1 MSQKVVAHFIDHTVV
16 KGTSLDVDPSRPQC
30 HIQTE
35 DRGSVEVEIKD
46 LKALYFVRDLGG
58 RPDYDETHRPT
69 SGDGRRRGRRQI
81 ELVFPDGGKLGGPIE
96 RVPPHRS
103 LLCLLPK
110 GPRSNDPPIP
120 GNSDGA

>member
-30 HIQTE
+30 HIQTA

-58 RPDYDETHRPT
+58 RPD
-69 SGDGRRRGRRQI
+69 
-81 ELVFPDGGKLGGPIE
+81 
-96 RVPPHRS
+96 
-103 LLCLLPK
+103 
-110 GPRSNDPPIP
+110 
-120 GNSDGA
+120 